1 MTDFARQ
8 RRDHDIWVSRSHL
21 YALGVG
27 MVLFAVACFALGYTA
42 GRRSVDRFEPL
53 TSARLQDQPADD
65 GLVELLA
72 RVDAAATPDGGLRKL
87 TFPQALEGQGGDVEV
102 PVLEPAKGVIDVP
115 GGAAAELEAAETMP
129 QGSWTVAI
137 VSLPDRTEA
146 EARVKSLAARGI
158 ETWIGTERLEGLP
171 AYRVALGSYSSRAEA
186 EEALEKLDAG
196 LGDLEVVR
204 Y

>member
-1 MTDFARQ
+1 MNDLARQ

-42 GRRSVDRFEPL
+42 GRRSVDRFEPT

-102 PVLEPAKGVIDVP
+102 PTLAPAAGVIEVP
-115 GGAAAELEAAETMP
+115 GAGAVELEAPASVP
-129 QGSWTVAI
+129 KGSWTVA
-137 VSLPDRTEA
+137 VASLPDRPEA
-146 EARVKSLAARGI
+146 EAVAANLTARGI
-158 ETWIGTERLEGLP
+158 ESWIGTERIEGVT
-171 AYRVALGSYSSRAEA
+171 AYRLAIGAYASRAEA
-186 EEALEKLDAG
+186 EEALGKLDAG
-196 LGDLEVVR
+196 LGTLEVVR